1 MSRVNSLFWS
11 YYLGTPEK
19 THGENRKKERLSRV
33 FSGARL
39 LGGSNFMQNA
49 MVNFTRFPLSKSVLF
64 RFIFH
69 IITRSSTSTTSRPH
83 RDQTCTDGTVARACR
98 PTQGLRCCLKFSASS
113 RWPQPCQPQHQVAS
127 SKRPHKQGHE
137 RYKGL
142 DRIRKGNRVNI
153 SAQHRQHQHANAHTA
168 KDHLRVMLRRC
179 GFSGS
184 CANSFLRDSF
194 KWSPHWWLIDLLA
207 PWFRI

>member
-1 MSRVNSLFWS
+1 MFKNPIFWVVLIFTWHFIGMTFIIFFFLKQMVWGSGLTKLFEGLQLVQHIS
-11 YYLGTPEK
+11 VG
-19 THGENRKKERLSRV
+19 LSCP
-33 FSGARL
+33 FHC
-39 LGGSNFMQNA
+39 GS
-49 MVNFTRFPLSKSVLF
+49 
-64 RFIFH
+64 
-69 IITRSSTSTTSRPH
+69 
-83 RDQTCTDGTVARACR
+83 
-98 PTQGLRCCLKFSASS
+98 SASS
-113 RWPQPCQPQHQVAS
+113 RWPQPCQPQHPVAS

-153 SAQHRQHQHANAHTA
+153 SVQHRQHQHANAHTA
-168 KDHLRVMLRRC
+168 KDHLRVMLGRC

-207 PWFRI
+207 RWFRI